1 MDLSNNLL
9 VKKAYASPQLRQCLL
24 NKGTMF
30 LYCDYAGFAAHNAY
44 GAACCT
50 VFNRTIRLSA
60 KKLPIFKDYGSNYGE
75 VLAIIFS
82 LDTLTAAYAELEHPP
97 KIAVVYTDC
106 IRISHL
112 LALQARPQTRNA
124 GARNELTAALDSFN
138 RKFPDINLQI
148 KYISKHKKNNHLHR
162 LAHNAA
168 REAALSSILS

>member
-1 MDLSNNLL
+1 MDLNNNPL
-9 VKKAYASPQLRQCLL
+9 VKKAYASPKLRQYLL

-30 LYCDYAGFAAHNAY
+30 VYCDYAGFALQNAY

-50 VFNRTIRLSA
+50 VFNRTIRLTA
-60 KKLPIFKDYGSNYGE
+60 KKLPISKDYGSNYGE

-82 LDTLTAAYAELEHPP
+82 LDTLAAAYAALEHPP

-112 LALQARPQTRNA
+112 LAQRNHSQTRNEL
-124 GARNELTAALDSFN
+124 ARTELSAALATFN
-138 RKFPDINLQI
+138 SKCPAITLQI
-148 KYISKHKKNNHLHR
+148 KYISKHKKNNDLHR

-168 REAALSSILS
+168 REAARSLILS